1 MFLGTWKRSLDDKW
15 RLPLPGELQE
25 PGSGTEPARF
35 YFAAERDH
43 LILFSEQTFRQLSEQ
58 ILAPNN
64 LRRPELRR
72 AFFGSTY
79 PKVLDANGRLTI
91 PEPLRERSGLSPKGE
106 VSIVG
111 TGTYAEL
118 WPTAKA
124 PPEGEGMTDVIASLS
139 DLIGE

>member
-1 MFLGTWKRSLDDKW
+1 MFLGTWKRTLDDKW
-15 RLPLPGELQE
+15 RLPLPGELLA
-25 PGSGTEPARF
+25 SGDGADQGRF
-35 YFAAERDH
+35 YFAADRDH
-43 LILFSEQTFRQLSEQ
+43 LILFSEKTFRQLSDQ
-58 ILAPNN
+58 LLAPNN

-79 PKVLDANGRLTI
+79 LKVLDANGRLTI

-106 VSIVG
+106 LSVVG

-118 WPTAKA
+118 WPSARA
-124 PPEGEGMTDVIASLS
+124 PAEGPGMTDVITSLS